1 VNIWVGAGQTV
12 FGLAYLGLLSLIL
25 TALRAGQK
33 DALWRAILCFA
44 AIAAFNTGLFFLP
57 ASAKNIVFGTIFI
70 LAAVC
75 FLILSLRL
83 KPWTIQEIVGT
94 PQRID
99 ERDTIFARFELQEGS
114 ARHSDYY
121 RNKPGLKDKDGPIRD
136 IPDILSE
143 PHRKRHPWLFSLAA
157 SEFDFLEAQTGK
169 VDGGT
174 GCAHVDLGP
183 AKNTKVVKEVLRYL
197 GAPVSGI
204 ARLNPLYVYSHV
216 GRGPEPYGFEITL
229 KHQYAISFALE
240 MDLGMVVAAPGP
252 PVIVET
258 GRRYVEAAKISLILA
273 DFIRRLGY
281 PARAHIAGSNY
292 QAVLPPVAWEA
303 GLGEIG
309 RIGILVTEA
318 FGPRARLGLVTTDF
332 PLLPDAPRVLG
343 IQDFCS
349 RCSKCARNCPA
360 QAIPDGEKKE
370 ENGVLKWVLDREKCY
385 EFWRRS
391 GTDCAVCLSVCPYS
405 HADSLLHRTA
415 RRLASLSPAWQA
427 LLIKG
432 DDLFYGRGRAS
443 GRPCLSVES
452 ERG

>member
-1 VNIWVGAGQTV
+1 MNIWVGAGQAI

-33 DALWRAILCFA
+33 DTLWRAILCFVA
-44 AIAAFNTGLFFLP
+44 LTASNTGLYFLP
-57 ASAKNIVFGTIFI
+57 AGPKKIVFGTIFA
-70 LAAVC
+70 LAAAGS
-75 FLILSLRL
+75 LALSLRL
-83 KPWTIQEIVGT
+83 KPWAAQEIVET

-114 ARHSDYY
+114 DRYADYY
-121 RNKPGLKDKDGPIRD
+121 RNQPGLKDKDGKIRN

-143 PHRKRHPWLFSLAA
+143 PHKKRNPWPFSLAA
-157 SEFDFLEAQTGK
+157 AEFDFLEAQTGK
-169 VDGGT
+169 VAGGT
-174 GCAHVDLGP
+174 TGAHIDLGP
-183 AKNTKVVKEVLRYL
+183 ARNTRVVKEVLRYL

-204 ARLNPLYVYSHV
+204 APLNPLYVYSHV
-216 GRGPEPYGFEITL
+216 GRGPEPYGSEIIL
-229 KHQYAISFALE
+229 KHQFAITFALE
-240 MDLGMVVAAPGP
+240 MDLTMVAAAPGP

-258 GRRYVEAAKISLILA
+258 GRRYVEAARISLILA
-273 DFIRRLGY
+273 GFIRGLGY

-292 QAVLPPVAWEA
+292 QVVLPPVAWQA

-309 RIGILVTEA
+309 RIGILITEA
-318 FGPRARLGLVTTDF
+318 SGPRARLGLVTTDL

-360 QAIPDGEKKE
+360 QAIPHGEKE
-370 ENGVLKWVLDREKCY
+370 AENGVLKWVIDREKCY
-385 EFWRRS
+385 EFWRTS

-405 HADSLLHRTA
+405 HAHSPLHRVA
-415 RRLASLSPAWQA
+415 KRLASLSPAWQA

-432 DDLFYGRGRAS
+432 DDLLYGRGRAL
-443 GRPCLSVES
+443 GRPTLSI
-452 ERG
+452 